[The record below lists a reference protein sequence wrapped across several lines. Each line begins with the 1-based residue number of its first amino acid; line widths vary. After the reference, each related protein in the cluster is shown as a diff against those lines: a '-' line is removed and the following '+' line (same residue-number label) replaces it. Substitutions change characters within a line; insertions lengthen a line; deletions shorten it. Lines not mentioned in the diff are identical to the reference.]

1 MNKVN
6 FMVSGV
12 NVGLAEIM
20 LILLGL
26 FVVLLVVRNVVLQR
40 KKSAAK

>member
-40 KKSAAK
+40 KKPNV